1 MTNKENR
8 IMKKLRSDVGAS
20 ITFGLLLFLVC
31 AVISAVVLVAGT
43 TAAGRLSGMSKTE
56 QRYYS
61 VTSTAKLIQEEL
73 EGGSATVLKIDDD
86 YYIVSGSDLKPV
98 SVSSS
103 VDELAEYMAYELCKI
118 GSGGGTFD
126 LELSLRDI
134 DDDAADVDI
143 KGKVS
148 SGGNVSFTISS
159 KDYEM
164 PLYFSTNKKS
174 VPVDISIDGEM
185 RTGTKTIYN
194 WDLSKSGE

>member
-73 EGGSATVLKIDDD
+73 LDHVDAIQRWIDGLEEGDIPEALLEGLRNWIDANLQELIGRNIRYTWFGLTDDGYFVAYMPESWQELWFDTVMDFDDD
-86 YYIVSGSDLKPV
+86 YYGHLLIKYD
-98 SVSSS
+98 
-103 VDELAEYMAYELCKI
+103 ANH
-118 GSGGGTFD
+118 
-126 LELSLRDI
+126 LR
-134 DDDAADVDI
+134 
-143 KGKVS
+143 KVTTYRE
-148 SGGNVSFTISS
+148 G
-159 KDYEM
+159 Y
-164 PLYFSTNKKS
+164 
-174 VPVDISIDGEM
+174 
-185 RTGTKTIYN
+185 
-194 WDLSKSGE
+194 